1 MFGETYVLLILV
13 WYLPA
18 VAVDGLRDPASV
30 GAAAAQ
36 LMMTKIY
43 KKKTFW

>member
-18 VAVDGLRDPASV
+18 VAVDGLHDPASV

-36 LMMTKIY
+36 LMMTKI
-43 KKKTFW
+43 KTFW